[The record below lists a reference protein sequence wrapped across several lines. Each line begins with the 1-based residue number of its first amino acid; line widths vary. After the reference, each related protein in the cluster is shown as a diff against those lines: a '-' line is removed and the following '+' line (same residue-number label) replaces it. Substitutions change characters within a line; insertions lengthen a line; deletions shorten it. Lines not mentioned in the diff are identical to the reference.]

1 MARPVRDLFH
11 KLPSNA
17 RILLIRLRSMGD
29 CLLVT
34 SPLRALKQEF
44 PGFRVS
50 VLVQP
55 EFAGCFDGNS
65 DVDEVLITGEAK
77 FQTVGRLLVRHF
89 HAIVNLHGG
98 PTSLTY
104 ACATWGRRI
113 GVEGYQYARLYSG
126 LIPRPGENLHAVEAT
141 MEMFR
146 VLGVQSKTP
155 PPLQYAPHPEEAAWV
170 RETLRDRPYVVL
182 HPAARMET
190 KRWFAAGFA
199 SVGKQLGE
207 AGLCTVLTSGPGE
220 EAVAGETARDLPDS
234 VILFGLTIP
243 QLAELIRGARLY
255 IGNDSGPMHLAAAVG
270 TPTVAVWGSSDSRRW
285 RPWAVP
291 HRVVQNPFECN
302 PCPGYQC
309 EVAQTPLCI
318 ESVTTKQVE
327 KAVRLLLQERTTN
340 APAQTTY

>member
-1 MARPVRDLFH
+1 MLGC
-11 KLPSNA
+11 
-17 RILLIRLRSMGD
+17 ILDS
-29 CLLVT
+29 
-34 SPLRALKQEF
+34 SRAPGKIFMPLKQ
-44 PGFRVS
+44 
-50 VLVQP
+50 
-55 EFAGCFDGNS
+55 
-65 DVDEVLITGEAK
+65 
-77 FQTVGRLLVRHF
+77 
-89 HAIVNLHGG
+89 
-98 PTSLTY
+98 
-104 ACATWGRRI
+104 
-113 GVEGYQYARLYSG
+113 
-126 LIPRPGENLHAVEAT
+126 T

-146 VLGVQSKTP
+146 VLGVQSEKP

-199 SVGKQLGE
+199 SVGKGLGE

-220 EAVAGETARDLPDS
+220 EAVAGETARDLPES

-291 HRVVQNPFECN
+291 HSVVQNPFECN

-309 EVAQTPLCI
+309 DVAQTPLCI

-327 KAVRLLLQERTTN
+327 EAVRLLLHETTTN
-340 APAQTTY
+340 APAQAT